1 MKSITLFI
9 FLVLLQA
16 NLGDAYAKKDIKKL
30 CGKAIRRLAPDG
42 KPDKK
47 AGKRS
52 GMKIHGDKPRQ
63 DF

>member
-1 MKSITLFI
+1 MTSITLFI

-52 GMKIHGDKPRQ
+52 GEKINDDKPRQ